1 MKTITIDEMADA
13 LIKINFFVGGLTDKA
28 IEHYYNLLILK
39 ND

>member
-1 MKTITIDEMADA
+1 MDTITIDEMTNE

-28 IEHYYNLLILK
+28 IEYYYNLLIVK